1 MFCPTS
7 SAESLAG
14 DVDRSTGGM
23 GVGIGLTSK
32 PSMSSMSSAVS
43 QMTSLNST
51 VSSKDGGG
59 GGGSGSG
66 QILAGTEPDR
76 VESQPLGLL
85 EGEQP
90 DITESCGKKEGPKII
105 AGTSQFC
112 RTFYVAELFLSV

>member
-23 GVGIGLTSK
+23 GVGISLTSK
-32 PSMSSMSSAVS
+32 PSMSSAVS
-43 QMTSLNST
+43 QMMSLNSA
-51 VSSKDGGG
+51 VGSKDGSG